1 MALYKRSKSKLW
13 WIRITVNGRE
23 IRRSAGTADKK
34 LAQEFE
40 VKLKAE
46 LWRSAKLGERPRYR
60 WEQAVERWLT
70 EREHLSSLKDQK
82 LHLRWLHKHL
92 YGRFLDEIN
101 RDVLDNLA
109 QARKAEGVSN
119 ATVNRALEV
128 ARAILRCAE
137 REWRWLDSSPAVR
150 MWPEPKRRIRW
161 LTKEEADRL
170 LFELPVHLA
179 DMARFSLATGLRQE
193 NVIGLEWSQVDL
205 ERRVAWIHHDQIK
218 NKKALSIPLNAEAI
232 LVLRR
237 QVGKHDTRVFTY
249 QPRVKDEARLARR
262 GKQRKPP
269 RPVEQVNTKA
279 WKEALKRAGIKDF
292 RWHDL
297 RHTWASWHV
306 QSGTPLQVLQ
316 ELGGWSCYE
325 MVLRYAHLSAGHLA
339 DYAENLCRPRAVDRT
354 LSGTPEV
361 KTAVDVS

>member
-1 MALYKRSKSKLW
+1 MALYKRSKSRLW
-13 WIRITVNGRE
+13 WVRITVNGRE
-23 IRRSAGTADKK
+23 IRRSTGTADKK
-34 LAQEFE
+34 LAEEFE

-70 EREHLSSLKDQK
+70 ERAHLSSNKDQK
-82 LHLRWLHKHL
+82 MHLRWLHQHL

-101 RDVLDNLA
+101 RDVLDNVA
-109 QARKAEGVSN
+109 RARKAEDVSN
-119 ATVNRALEV
+119 ATVNRTLEV
-128 ARAILRCAE
+128 VRAILRCAE
-137 REWRWLDSSPAVR
+137 REWEWLDSSPAVR
-150 MWPEPKRRIRW
+150 KLPEPKRRIRW
-161 LTKEEADRL
+161 LTREEADRL
-170 LFELPVHLA
+170 LSELPSHIGEI
-179 DMARFSLATGLRQE
+179 ARFSLATGLRSS
-193 NVIGLEWSQVDL
+193 NVTGLEWSQVDL
-205 ERRVAWIHHDQIK
+205 DRRVAWVHHDQIK
-218 NKKALSIPLNAEAI
+218 NGKALPVPLNAEAI

-237 QVGKHDTRVFTY
+237 QVGQHPVRVFTY
-249 QPRVKDEARLARR
+249 R
-262 GKQRKPP
+262 G
-269 RPVEQVNTKA
+269 RPVSQVNTKA
-279 WKEALKRAGIKDF
+279 WKQALKRAGIKDF

-354 LSGTPEV
+354 LSGTPSTDAGRE
-361 KTAVDVS
+361 AS

>member
-13 WIRITVNGRE
+13 WVRITVNGRE
-23 IRRSAGTADKK
+23 IRRSTGTTDKK

-40 VKLKAE
+40 VSLKAE
-46 LWRSAKLGERPRYR
+46 LWRSAKMGERPRYR

-70 EREHLSSLKDQK
+70 ERGHLSSAKDQK
-82 LHLRWLHKHL
+82 MHLRWLHQHL
-92 YGRFLDEIN
+92 FGRFLDEIN
-101 RDVLDNLA
+101 RDVLDNVA
-109 QARKAEGVSN
+109 QARKAENVSN
-119 ATVNRALEV
+119 ATVNRTLEV

-161 LTKEEADRL
+161 LTKEEAERL
-170 LFELPVHLA
+170 LSELPAHLA
-179 DMARFSLATGLRQE
+179 DMARFSLATGLRAS
-193 NVIGLEWSQVDL
+193 NVMGLEWSQVDL
-205 ERRVAWIHHDQIK
+205 NRRVAWIHHDQIK
-218 NKKALSIPLNAEAI
+218 NKKALSIPLNAEAV

-237 QVGKHDTRVFTY
+237 QAGKHPVRVFTY
-249 QPRVKDEARLARR
+249 R
-262 GKQRKPP
+262 G
-269 RPVEQVNTKA
+269 RPVNWVNTKA
-279 WKEALKRAGIKDF
+279 WKAALRRAGIENF

-339 DYAENLCRPRAVDRT
+339 EYAENLCRPRAVDRT
-354 LSGTPEV
+354 LSGTPGTGEV
-361 KTAVDVS
+361 AEAL